1 LLNSNSILNSETNSV
16 LNSETNSVLNSETNQ
31 QFNQWLAGVIDGDGC
46 FLVSKAGYCSL
57 EITMHINDEPLL
69 LRIKQKLGGSVKP
82 RAGLNAVRYRLH
94 NNAGMV
100 GVVNRVNGYIRNSV
114 RLPQLERVC
123 NQLKIDF
130 IPPYKLDYNS
140 TWLAGFFDA
149 DGTITFS
156 LKNYGTNG
164 KKHPQLSI
172 SVSNKKSLDL
182 QMFVDRFG
190 VIFTLI
196 VVIMVISG
204 ISQVKKILI
213 FSWIMLR
220 QPLIFVVSN
229 YIVYYLLKS
238 IIILSLCAH
247 LLLMPHLVWLRVG
260 IALCYDG
267 ISTIKSNKFKNYI

>member
-1 LLNSNSILNSETNSV
+1 LLNSNSI

-190 VIFTLI
+190 GNIYFDRGYNGYKWYISSQKDINLFLDYVKTTSYIRSVKLHRLLLVEKYYNLVTLRAFS
-196 VVIMVISG
+196 VDATPSMV
-204 ISQVKKILI
+204 K
-213 FSWIMLR
+213 SWNSFMLR
-220 QPLIFVVSN
+220 
-229 YIVYYLLKS
+229 
-238 IIILSLCAH
+238 
-247 LLLMPHLVWLRVG
+247 W
-260 IALCYDG
+260 
-267 ISTIKSNKFKNYI
+267 NKYNQK